1 MLRILTVDDNPTN
14 LDLTS
19 RMLRRAG
26 YSVDTATNGEE
37 GVAMAGRWR
46 YDRIV
51 MDMSMPGIGGG
62 EATLLI
68 RGAEKAA
75 GTRRVPVVAF
85 TANAVEDVRQRAMRS
100 DMDDFITEPI
110 ERRQLLAAV
119 ERSIDDRL
127 VVLVADDGT
136 ADRERIVHSLRAA
149 DLLSADR
156 FSIDRLV
163 VVAVRTG
170 ADAISACTT
179 QRITLALIN
188 LTLPDISGIEAAHQI
203 RNSRNSRNIGIIA
216 VSDKIDPEARKH
228 SIRHGYVGYLEKP
241 IVQNELLG
249 LLRPLTAAAT
259 RE

>member
-19 RMLRRAG
+19 RMLLRAG
-26 YSVDTATNGEE
+26 YSVDTATNGEDA
-37 GVAMAGRWR
+37 VAMAGLWR
-46 YDRIV
+46 YDLIV

-62 EATLLI
+62 EATRRI
-68 RGAEKAA
+68 RSAEKSA

-85 TANAVEDVRQRAMRS
+85 TANAVEDFRQSAMRS
-100 DMDDFITEPI
+100 DMDDFITKPI

-127 VVLVADDGT
+127 VVLVADDCT
-136 ADRERIVHSLRAA
+136 ADRERTARYLRA
-149 DLLSADR
+149 
-156 FSIDRLV
+156 IDRLA

-170 ADAISACTT
+170 AEAITACLS
-179 QRITLALIN
+179 QRISLGLIN

-203 RNSRNSRNIGIIA
+203 HKSRYGESIGIIA
-216 VSDKIDPEARKH
+216 ISDKIDPEARKH

-249 LLRPLTAAAT
+249 LLRPLVVTA
-259 RE
+259 